1 MRLMFGVDRISDGLK
16 LRFEVI
22 GAVPDIKLP
31 PAGRRERR
39 DELWKQTCFEAFLTS
54 DDFSGYLEFNFAP
67 NGDWAAY
74 QFESYRDGGSN
85 LTMDAPDIQTDRA
98 SDRLAVTAT
107 IARLPKDLLS
117 GQIRLGP
124 AAILQ
129 THQGDRSYWALAHPA
144 ARPDFHRPENF
155 KINLD

>member
-1 MRLMFGVDRISDGLK
+1 MFGIDRLSDGLS

-22 GAVPDIKLP
+22 GDVTDIKLP
-31 PAGRRERR
+31 AAGRRERQ

-54 DDFSGYLEFNFAP
+54 DASNGYLEFNFAP

-74 QFESYRDGGSN
+74 QFKAYRDGGSD
-85 LTMDAPDIQTDRA
+85 LLMEAPEIQTAQA
-98 SDRLAVTAT
+98 SDRLTLTAT
-107 IARLPKDLLS
+107 VATLPTDLLS

-129 THQGDRSYWALAHPA
+129 THQGDRSYWALEHPA
-144 ARPDFHRPENF
+144 ERPDFHRPENF